1 MAVPEKTFYIV
12 YQIYNERVCK
22 TFKFD
27 LCLLLYRLE
36 QYQSLL
42 PLVEEI
48 NSQCSTVVMDAKT
61 RLSVAFKSIVAEFQ
75 TVRRYHNLSASVSQK
90 ERENHQSALASIVKE
105 WKEVVSA
112 KEAKMTQL
120 LEELKD
126 KDVITEA
133 VKAERNSQFT
143 LHFMSM
149 QYTFTIEMRH
159 RCESIETELLKA
171 NEQLKL
177 SKNEVEQLL
186 KQHMVL
192 QQEKK

>member
-1 MAVPEKTFYIV
+1 M

>member
-1 MAVPEKTFYIV
+1 MRESAKHLNLI
-12 YQIYNERVCK
+12 IN
-22 TFKFD
+22 

-36 QYQSLL
+36 SKELHLQQYQSLL
-42 PLVEEI
+42 PLVAKI
-48 NSQCSTVVMDAKT
+48 TSQCNTVVMDAKT

-90 ERENHQSALASIVKE
+90 EREDHQSTLASTVKE
-105 WKEVVSA
+105 WKEVVST

-120 LEELKD
+120 LEELKG

-133 VKAERNSQFT
+133 VKAERNGQFT
-143 LHFMSM
+143 MHFLCM

-159 RCESIETELLKA
+159 HCESIETELLKA
-171 NEQLKL
+171 NKQLKL

-192 QQEKK
+192 QQEKM